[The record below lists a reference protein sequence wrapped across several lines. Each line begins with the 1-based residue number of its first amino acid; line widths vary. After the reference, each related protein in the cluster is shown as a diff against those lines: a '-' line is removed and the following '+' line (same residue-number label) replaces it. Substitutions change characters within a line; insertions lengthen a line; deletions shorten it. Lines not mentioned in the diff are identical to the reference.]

1 MGLLIVIALL
11 STPAFYKAAKPIS
24 SRPGLIASIPF
35 VAACLVAVTALA
47 LDRILDAIFESLAV
61 SIAVQYTVVFV
72 ANLFLILSYL
82 LLISRLWHSLR
93 SNRKSPGDTQN

>member
-24 SRPGLIASIPF
+24 SRLGILASIPF

-47 LDRILDAIFESLAV
+47 LDRILDALFESTSV
-61 SIAVQYTVVFV
+61 SSAVQYAVVFF

-93 SNRKSPGDTQN
+93 SNRKSSDETTL

>member
-47 LDRILDAIFESLAV
+47 LDRILDAILRSTAV
-61 SIAVQYTVVFV
+61 SIAVRYAVYFF
-72 ANLFLILSYL
+72 ADLFLILSYL

-93 SNRKSPGDTQN
+93 SNRKPPDETTL

>member
-47 LDRILDAIFESLAV
+47 LDRILDAILRSTAV
-61 SIAVQYTVVFV
+61 SIAVRYAVYFF

-93 SNRKSPGDTQN
+93 SNRKPPDETTL